1 MTPLLFLCIVEQ
13 SVKRAYLS
21 VGSNLGDRQAN
32 LQKAVELLNEKGGKV
47 TSCSSVYE
55 TSAWGFQSDDF
66 YNICLG
72 IDTPLSPDELLVCM
86 LSIETTLGRTR
97 DPEAEN
103 YAARTID
110 LDILFY
116 HDYIIKNEHLT
127 VPHPHLQLRRF
138 VLEPLAEI
146 VPGKIHPV
154 FNKTISELLEECED
168 DSALVKTTVEIQYQK
183 NNFSKF
189 RFVAIEGNIGAGK
202 TTLATKIAED
212 FNGQLVLERFADNP
226 FLPKFYE
233 DQNRYAFTLEMSF
246 LADRYQQFTNDTS
259 KPNLFNNFMISDYD
273 IFKSLIFANVT
284 LQEEEFDLYRK
295 LFNIMYKEVIKP
307 DIYVYLFQSHE
318 RLLEN
323 IKMRGRHYEQ
333 QIDPDY
339 LKSINSAYLQF
350 IKSHPEINPIIIDVT
365 ELDFVKS
372 EKDYKFIIDKIHQA
386 S

>member
-1 MTPLLFLCIVEQ
+1 MTPLLFLCMVEHLI
-13 SVKRAYLS
+13 KRAYLS

-32 LQKAVELLNEKGGKV
+32 LQTAIELLNEKAGNIV
-47 TSCSSVYE
+47 CCSSVYQ
-55 TSAWGFQSDDF
+55 TPAWGFKSDDF

-72 IDTPLSPDELLVCM
+72 IDTPFTPKELLDCM
-86 LSIETTLGRTR
+86 LSIEATLGRTR
-97 DPEAEN
+97 DPNAEH
-103 YAARTID
+103 YSARTID

-116 HDYIIKNEHLT
+116 HDYIIEDEQLI
-127 VPHPHLQLRRF
+127 VPHPSMQLRRF
-138 VLEPLAEI
+138 VLEPLAQI
-146 VPGKIHPV
+146 IPGKIHPV
-154 FNKTISELLEECED
+154 LNKTVSELLEQCED
-168 DSALVKTTVEIQYQK
+168 QSGIEKTDLQLQFQK

-189 RFVAIEGNIGAGK
+189 RFIAIEGNIGAGK

-212 FNGQLVLERFADNP
+212 FNGQLILERFADNP

-246 LADRYQQFTNDTS
+246 LADRYQQFTSDTS

-284 LQEEEFDLYRK
+284 LQKEEFDLYRK
-295 LFNIMYKEVIKP
+295 LFNIMYKEVVKP

-323 IKMRGRHYEQ
+323 IKKRGREYEQ
-333 QIDPDY
+333 QIDPSY

-365 ELDFVKS
+365 ELDFV
-372 EKDYKFIIDKIHQA
+372 EHQRDYQFIIDKIHQNG
-386 S
+386 

>member
-1 MTPLLFLCIVEQ
+1 MTPLLFLCRVKD

-21 VGSNLGDRQAN
+21 VGSNLGDRQGN
-32 LQKAVELLNEKGGKV
+32 LQKAVTLLNEKAGSI
-47 TSCSSVYE
+47 TSCSSIYE
-55 TSAWGFQSDDF
+55 TPAWGFKSDDF

-72 IDTPLSPDELLVCM
+72 IDTTLSPNDLLACM
-86 LSIETTLGRTR
+86 LSIETALGRTR
-97 DPEAEN
+97 DPNAEN

-110 LDILFY
+110 LDIIFY
-116 HDYIIKNEHLT
+116 EDFIIKDRDL
-127 VPHPHLQLRRF
+127 VIPHPHMQLRGF

-154 FNKTISELLEECED
+154 FHKTIAELLEQCKD
-168 DSALVKTTVEIQYQK
+168 QSGIVKTDKHIQYQK

-189 RFVAIEGNIGAGK
+189 RFLAIEGNIGAGK
-202 TTLATKIAED
+202 TTLASMIAED
-212 FNGQLVLERFADNP
+212 FNGQLILERFADNP

-284 LQEEEFDLYRK
+284 LQKEEFDLYRK
-295 LFNIMYKEVIKP
+295 LFSIMYKEVIKP

-323 IKMRGRHYEQ
+323 IKQRGRHYEQ
-333 QIDPDY
+333 QIDPEY

-365 ELDFVKS
+365 ELDFVKN
-372 EKDYKFIIDKIHQA
+372 KNDYQYIIDIIHQNV
-386 S
+386 

>member
-284 LQEEEFDLYRK
+284 LQKEEFDLYRK
-295 LFNIMYKEVIKP
+295 LFSIMYKEVIKP

-323 IKMRGRHYEQ
+323 IKQRGRHYEQ
-333 QIDPDY
+333 QIDPEY

-365 ELDFVKS
+365 ELDFVKN
-372 EKDYKFIIDKIHQA
+372 KNDYQYIIDIIHQNV
-386 S
+386 

>member
-1 MTPLLFLCIVEQ
+1 M
-13 SVKRAYLS
+13 
-21 VGSNLGDRQAN
+21 
-32 LQKAVELLNEKGGKV
+32 
-47 TSCSSVYE
+47 
-55 TSAWGFQSDDF
+55 
-66 YNICLG
+66 
-72 IDTPLSPDELLVCM
+72 
-86 LSIETTLGRTR
+86 
-97 DPEAEN
+97 
-103 YAARTID
+103 
-110 LDILFY
+110 
-116 HDYIIKNEHLT
+116 
-127 VPHPHLQLRRF
+127 
-138 VLEPLAEI
+138 LEPLAEI
-146 VPGKIHPV
+146 APGKIHPV
-154 FNKTISELLEECED
+154 FNKTILELLEQSED
-168 DSALVKTTVEIQYQK
+168 QSGIVKTDVQIRFQK
-183 NNFSKF
+183 NDFSKF

-212 FNGQLVLERFADNP
+212 FNGQLILERFADNP

-233 DQNRYAFTLEMSF
+233 DRNRYAFTLEMSF
-246 LADRYQQFTNDTS
+246 LADRYQQFTGDTS

-295 LFNIMYKEVIKP
+295 LFNFMYKEVIKP

-350 IKSHPEINPIIIDVT
+350 IKSHPEMNSIVIDVT

-372 EKDYKFIIDKIHQA
+372 DNDYHFIIDKIHQN

>member
-1 MTPLLFLCIVEQ
+1 MTPLLLLCMVKN

-32 LQKAVELLNEKGGKV
+32 LQKAIQLLNEKGGSV

-55 TSAWGFQSDDF
+55 TPAWGFKSDDF

-72 IDTPLSPDELLVCM
+72 IDTTLCAEELLDCM
-86 LSIETTLGRTR
+86 LNIETALGRTR
-97 DPEAEN
+97 NPNAEN

-116 HDYIIKNEHLT
+116 QDCIINNEHLV
-127 VPHPHLQLRRF
+127 VPHPQMQLRRF

-146 VPGKIHPV
+146 APGKIHPV
-154 FNKTISELLEECED
+154 LNKTILDLLEQSED
-168 DSALVKTTVEIQYQK
+168 QSGIVKTDVQIRFQK
-183 NNFSKF
+183 NDFSKF

-212 FNGQLVLERFADNP
+212 FNGQLILERFADNP

-233 DQNRYAFTLEMSF
+233 DRNRYAFTLEMSF
-246 LADRYQQFTNDTS
+246 LADRYQQFTGDTS

-295 LFNIMYKEVIKP
+295 LFNFMYKEVIKP
-307 DIYVYLFQSHE
+307 DIYVYLFQSNE

-350 IKSHPEINPIIIDVT
+350 IKSHPEMNSIIIDVS
-365 ELDFVKS
+365 EIDFVKS
-372 EKDYKFIIDKIHQA
+372 NNDYQFIIDKIHQN

>member
-1 MTPLLFLCIVEQ
+1 MTPLLFLCKVKN
-13 SVKRAYLS
+13 SVNRAYLS
-21 VGSNLGDRQAN
+21 AGSNLGDRRAN
-32 LQKAVELLNEKGGKV
+32 LQKAIELLNEKGGTV
-47 TSCSSVYE
+47 TSCSSIYE
-55 TSAWGFQSDDF
+55 TPAWGFKSDDF

-72 IDTPLSPDELLVCM
+72 IDTHLSPSELLDCM

-97 DPEAEN
+97 DPKAEN

-116 HDYIIKNEHLT
+116 QDLIIKNEHL
-127 VPHPHLQLRRF
+127 VIPHPHMQLRRF

-154 FNKTISELLEECED
+154 LNQTISELLEECD
-168 DSALVKTTVEIQYQK
+168 DQSALVKTDLQIQFQK
-183 NNFSKF
+183 NNFSRF
-189 RFVAIEGNIGAGK
+189 RFIAIEGNIGAGK

-212 FNGQLVLERFADNP
+212 FNGQLILERFADNP

-233 DQNRYAFTLEMSF
+233 DQSRYAFTLEMSF
-246 LADRYQQFTNDTS
+246 LADRYQQFTSDTS

-284 LQEEEFDLYRK
+284 LQKEEFDLYRK

-307 DIYVYLFQSHE
+307 DIYVFLFQSHE

-323 IKMRGRHYEQ
+323 IKKRGRHYEQ

-372 EKDYKFIIDKIHQA
+372 EKDYKFIIDKIHQG

>member
-1 MTPLLFLCIVEQ
+1 KD

-32 LQKAVELLNEKGGKV
+32 LQKAIQLLNEKGGSV

-55 TSAWGFQSDDF
+55 TPAWGFKSDDF

-72 IDTPLSPDELLVCM
+72 IDTTLCAEELLDCM
-86 LSIETTLGRTR
+86 LNIEKALGRTR
-97 DPEAEN
+97 NPNSEN

-116 HDYIIKNEHLT
+116 QDYIVTNEHL
-127 VPHPHLQLRRF
+127 VIPHPQMQLRRF

-146 VPGKIHPV
+146 APGKIHPV
-154 FNKTISELLEECED
+154 FNKTILDLLEQSED
-168 DSALVKTTVEIQYQK
+168 QSGIVKTDIQIRFQK
-183 NNFSKF
+183 NDFSKF

-202 TTLATKIAED
+202 TTLATKIADD
-212 FNGQLVLERFADNP
+212 FNGQLILERFADNP

-233 DQNRYAFTLEMSF
+233 DRNRYAFTLEMSF
-246 LADRYQQFTNDTS
+246 LADRYQQFTGDTS

-295 LFNIMYKEVIKP
+295 LFNFMYKEVIKP
-307 DIYVYLFQSHE
+307 DIYVYLFQSNE

-350 IKSHPEINPIIIDVT
+350 IKSHPEMNSIVIDVT
-365 ELDFVKS
+365 ELDFV
-372 EKDYKFIIDKIHQA
+372 
-386 S
+386 

>member
-1 MTPLLFLCIVEQ
+1 MTPLLLLCM
-13 SVKRAYLS
+13 VKHSINRAYLS

-32 LQKAVELLNEKGGKV
+32 LQKAVQLLNEKGGNIS
-47 TSCSSVYE
+47 SCSSVYE
-55 TSAWGFQSDDF
+55 TPAWGFKSDDF

-72 IDTPLSPDELLVCM
+72 IDTSLSAEELLWCM

-97 DPEAEN
+97 NPNAEN

-116 HDYIIKNEHLT
+116 QDCIVNTEHL
-127 VPHPHLQLRRF
+127 VIPHPQMQLRRF

-146 VPGKIHPV
+146 APGKIHPV
-154 FNKTISELLEECED
+154 LNKTILELLEQCED
-168 DSALVKTTVEIQYQK
+168 KSGLVKINEKIQFQK
-183 NNFSKF
+183 NDFSKF

-202 TTLATKIAED
+202 TTLATKIADD
-212 FNGQLVLERFADNP
+212 FNGQLILERFADNP

-233 DQNRYAFTLEMSF
+233 DRNRYAFTLEMSF

-295 LFNIMYKEVIKP
+295 LFNFMYQEVIKP

-323 IKMRGRHYEQ
+323 IKKRGRHYEK

-365 ELDFVKS
+365 ELDFVKN
-372 EKDYKFIIDKIHQA
+372 ENDYQFIVDKIHQKG
-386 S
+386 